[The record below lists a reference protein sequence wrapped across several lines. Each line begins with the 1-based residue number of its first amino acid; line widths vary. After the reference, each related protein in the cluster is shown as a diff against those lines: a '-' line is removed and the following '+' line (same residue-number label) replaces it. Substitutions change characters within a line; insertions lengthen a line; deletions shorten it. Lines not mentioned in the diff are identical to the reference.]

1 MSALPLT
8 KENSA
13 LRSKADK
20 IDSEIRSKA
29 QAMKNTRPKLI
40 NQSMFQKRSK
50 SNIKVESNLFK
61 LKTFDPE
68 PIKREQTKECTFK
81 PVINDSALVKNYVS
95 LLDRTYPKKEIHMG
109 DNMDKKDLDQ
119 LVKEQGS
126 RERAC
131 LPADEWNKKEK
142 VTLSENAS
150 KASLEPTEEEKA
162 KRNWNPNFYA
172 EKFEWLKGVHRK
184 IREEQMERDQENKS
198 EGIDVLSRTK
208 GANEELLKANLDFFE
223 RLEKE
228 KKERKQRAEELSKET
243 YNYTFRPVINDRSKS
258 GREGDNTRSLT
269 PRIRTQVADSKKESV
284 KKDEELSQTK
294 PESAEV
300 TNNREK
306 SQEKQL
312 KAKK

>member
-8 KENSA
+8 KENNA

-29 QAMKNTRPKLI
+29 LAMKNTRPKLI

-81 PVINDSALVKNYVS
+81 PVINDSSMVKNYVS
-95 LLDRTYPKKEIHMG
+95 LLDRTYPKKEVQMG
-109 DNMDKKDLDQ
+109 DNMEKGDLDQ
-119 LVKEQGS
+119 LIKEQGN

-131 LPADEWNKKEK
+131 LPADEWNKKDK
-142 VTLSENAS
+142 VTLSEKAS
-150 KASLEPTEEEKA
+150 KVSLEPPEEEKS

-184 IREEQMERDQENKS
+184 IREEQLERDQDNKT
-198 EGIDVLSRTK
+198 EGTDVLNKTK

-243 YNYTFRPVINDRSKS
+243 YNYTFRPAINERSRLA
-258 GREGDNTRSLT
+258 REDDHTRSMT
-269 PRIRTQVADSKKESV
+269 PRIRTQNVESKKESV
-284 KKDEELSQTK
+284 KKEEEPSQ
-294 PESAEV
+294 AD
-300 TNNREK
+300 NNRDK
-306 SQEKQL
+306 SQEKLL